1 MQYTNRHGVVTI
13 SYTSLGA
20 QLQEKLCGVCQA
32 IEPDAEVYAYGNRK
46 ANEYTHDAGAI
57 ATFEKTEDIL
67 ERHFDTAEVI
77 LFISAAGIAVRKI
90 APYLKSKTTDP
101 AVLCMDE
108 GGKFVIPL
116 VSGHL
121 GGSNAWAQKIAERIG
136 ATAVITT
143 ATDGRGVFAVDLFAK
158 ENGLM
163 IEDSSKI
170 KEVSA
175 RLLAGESVG
184 IYSDAA
190 IGGKVPEGLVY
201 CRTECDTTESLGARP
216 ECGITITENAML
228 PQQFDIECRMIP
240 KNLVLGIGCR
250 KKTPADAL
258 EEFIRK
264 VMEKNGLDIRRVC
277 AVASIDIKKEEEGIL
292 EAARHLGV
300 PFHVYDAETLRA
312 CEGKFTAS
320 AFVEAQVGVD
330 NVCERSS
337 MYAAGAGAELIVR
350 KTAADGMTVS
360 VAAQEVHMD
369 W

>member
-20 QLQEKLCGVCQA
+20 QLQGKLCGVFQA
-32 IEPDAEVYAYGNRK
+32 IEPDAEVYAYGYRK
-46 ANEYTHDAGAI
+46 ANEYTHNAGTI

-67 ERHFDTAEVI
+67 ERHFDTAELIV
-77 LFISAAGIAVRKI
+77 FISATGIAVRKI

-108 GGKFVIPL
+108 MGRFVIPL

-121 GGSNAWAQKIAERIG
+121 GGANAWAQKIAERIG

-143 ATDGRGVFAVDLFAK
+143 ATDIEKVFAVDLFAK
-158 ENGLM
+158 KNGLL
-163 IEDSSKI
+163 IADSSRI

-175 RLLAGESVG
+175 RLLAGEKVG
-184 IYSDAA
+184 ICTNYA
-190 IGGKVPEGLVY
+190 IGGNVPEGLVY
-201 CRTECDTTESLGARP
+201 CKKHDRP

-228 PQQFDIECRMIP
+228 PQQFDIECRLIP

-300 PFHVYDAETLRA
+300 PFQVYDAETLRS

-337 MYAAGAGAELIVR
+337 MYAAGAGAELLVR

-360 VAAQEVHMD
+360 VAAQEVHLD